1 MTLWITLGL
10 LSLVALAFVVRPLW
24 KGSGRLTPILAAVI
38 VIIVGLSA
46 ALYHYIGEPNVPSGA
61 GTTFAA
67 EETIVTLAER
77 LKENPA
83 DVDGWLLLGR
93 SYQSIEQYDD
103 AIVAFETAI
112 ELEQGKNSQS
122 LVALAIALLG
132 EQDGEMSERAERL
145 FENAL
150 ALEPIN
156 ANALF
161 YGGGAAARRGNTAL
175 AADRWEMLLNQGA
188 PPEIQEM
195 LQRKITEW
203 RGQPPPSPQS
213 LPESEPQA
221 DDSIVSIN
229 LSLSEGARAAL
240 PSDARVF
247 VIARDPAQ
255 PSPPIAV
262 TPLRVSELPTTVKL
276 SDKNSMVAGRL
287 LSAFSEIEIVARVS
301 LSGSPAA
308 KSGDWSGSLKTSP
321 SGGQT
326 IDLVIDQELP

>member
-24 KGSGRLTPILAAVI
+24 KSSGRLTPILATVI
-38 VIIVGLSA
+38 VITVGLSA

-61 GTTFAA
+61 GTTPAA
-67 EETIVTLAER
+67 EEMIVTLAER
-77 LKENPA
+77 LKENPE
-83 DVDGWLLLGR
+83 DVNGWLLLGR

-103 AIVAFETAI
+103 AIAAFEAAI

-132 EQDGEMSERAERL
+132 EQNGEMSERAERL

-195 LQRKITEW
+195 LQRKINEW
-203 RGQPPPSPQS
+203 RGQPPPSSES
-213 LPESEPQA
+213 LPEPQA

-229 LSLSEGARAAL
+229 LSLSEGARAAS

-262 TPLRVSELPTTVKL
+262 TPLRVSELPTTVQL

-326 IDLVIDQELP
+326 VDLVIDQELP

>member
-24 KGSGRLTPILAAVI
+24 KSSGRLTPVLAAVI
-38 VIIVGLSA
+38 VITVGSSA

-61 GTTFAA
+61 GTTLPA
-67 EETIVTLAER
+67 EDMVVTLAER
-77 LKENPA
+77 LKENPE
-83 DVDGWLLLGR
+83 DVNGWLLLGR
-93 SYQSIEQYDD
+93 SYQSIEKYDD
-103 AIVAFETAI
+103 AIAAFETAI
-112 ELEQGKNSQS
+112 ELEQGQNAQS

-132 EQDGEMSERAERL
+132 QQGGEMTERAGSL

-150 ALEPIN
+150 AIEPGN

-175 AADRWEMLLNQGA
+175 AADRWEMLLSQDA
-188 PPEIQEM
+188 PPEIQEL
-195 LQRKITEW
+195 LQRKINEW
-203 RGQPPPSPQS
+203 RGLSSPSSEP
-213 LPESEPQA
+213 LPEPGPQA

-229 LSLSEGARAAL
+229 LSLSEAARAAS

-301 LSGSPAA
+301 LSGGPSA
-308 KSGDWSGSLKTSP
+308 KPGDWSGSLKTSP

>member
-1 MTLWITLGL
+1 MTLWITLAL

-24 KGSGRLTPILAAVI
+24 KSSGRLTPILAAVI
-38 VIIVGLSA
+38 IITVGSSA
-46 ALYHYIGEPNVPSGA
+46 ALYYYIGEPNVPSGA
-61 GTTFAA
+61 GTAPAA
-67 EETIVTLAER
+67 EEMVVALAER
-77 LKENPA
+77 LEENPE
-83 DVDGWLLLGR
+83 DVNGWLLLGR

-103 AIVAFETAI
+103 AIMAFETAI
-112 ELEQGKNSQS
+112 ELEQGQNTQS
-122 LVALAIALLG
+122 LVALATALMA
-132 EQDGEMSERAERL
+132 EQNGEMSERAESL
-145 FENAL
+145 FEDAL
-150 ALEPIN
+150 LLEPSN

-161 YGGGAAARRGNTAL
+161 YGGGAAARSGNTAL
-175 AADRWEMLLNQGA
+175 AADRWEMLLNQDA
-188 PPEIQEM
+188 PPEIQEL
-195 LQRKITEW
+195 LQRKINEW
-203 RGQPPPSPQS
+203 RGQPPPSPAA
-213 LPESEPQA
+213 LPEPQA

-229 LSLSEGARAAL
+229 LSLSEGARAAS
-240 PSDARVF
+240 PPDARVF

-276 SDKNSMVAGRL
+276 GDKNSMVAGRL

-301 LSGSPAA
+301 LSGGPAA